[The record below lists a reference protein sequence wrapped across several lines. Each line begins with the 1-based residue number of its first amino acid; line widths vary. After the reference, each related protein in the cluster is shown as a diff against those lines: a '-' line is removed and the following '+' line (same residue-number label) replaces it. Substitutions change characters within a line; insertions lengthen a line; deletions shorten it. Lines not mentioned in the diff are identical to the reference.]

1 MCYYILKKTG
11 QICERCLPEKDG
23 GKRQEKNG
31 SAEEKTP
38 HRWWRC
44 KYNNYNVYQ
53 FHFIHV
59 VDSTRGQSLLGAQ
72 GGQTFYTG

>member
-1 MCYYILKKTG
+1 MGKHSLLIDCLCIIISWKKTG

-38 HRWWRC
+38 HRRWRC
-44 KYNNYNVYQ
+44 KYNN
-53 FHFIHV
+53 
-59 VDSTRGQSLLGAQ
+59 
-72 GGQTFYTG
+72 